1 MKKVI
6 LISLIAV
13 LCASCSTSKFYTSD
27 VKPVEITKMLEIEPF
42 SYISLIK
49 KGDQGVLNDSISNVA
64 VGELNKSLEKF
75 RGKLRLSSE
84 EIILTDP
91 VEREELEKD
100 LRDLIMSA
108 ERNRS
113 VKNIQ
118 ITPLIDSLLYVNN
131 ERFGLLV
138 VQSGFTRTKGN
149 YRGQI
154 AKGVGV
160 GILTGVLTG
169 MAYTQTPVK
178 ANSVLYVMIV
188 DGLNKNVAFYNK
200 SFLQKDPTDKENISQ
215 QLNKVFEKYFWEK
228 Q

>member
-6 LISLIAV
+6 LISLVAV
-13 LCASCSTSKFYTSD
+13 LCASCSTSKFLTSD

-84 EIILTDP
+84 EIVLTDS
-91 VEREELEKD
+91 VEREELEKE
-100 LRDLIMSA
+100 LRDLIMLA

-113 VKNIQ
+113 IKNIQ

-154 AKGVGV
+154 AKGVGI

-169 MAYTQTPVK
+169 MAYTQTPIK

-188 DGLNKNVAFYNK
+188 DGQNKNVAFYNK
-200 SFLQKDPTDKENISQ
+200 SVLQKEPTNKDNITQ
-215 QLNKVFEKYFWEK
+215 QINKVFEKYFWNK